1 MINILSINDHL
12 RLGTLD
18 MAAFSATQ
26 GLIEKRDLEK
36 KATMALLKTLFPLTN
51 IKLTYTP
58 EKKPFLYGIDT
69 HISISHSHDKLAIL
83 VNDKESTGVDVEL
96 LREKVVNIKHKFLC
110 DEELAYTED
119 NIERLT
125 TLWAAKESVYKA
137 HGLKGIDFAKDM
149 LIEIETLNEDVFFGR
164 LTLPGVNKR
173 FRMKKEKHGNYIL
186 VYILNEVR

>member
-36 KATMALLKTLFPLTN
+36 KATMALLKKLFPLTDV
-51 IKLTYTP
+51 KLGYTP
-58 EKKPFLYGIDT
+58 EKKPFLESVNT
-69 HISISHSHDKLAIL
+69 NISISHSHDKLAIL
-83 VNDKESTGVDVEL
+83 VNDKESTGVDIEL

-110 DEELAYTED
+110 EEELAYAGNDT
-119 NIERLT
+119 ERLT
-125 TLWAAKESVYKA
+125 TLWAAKESIYKA
-137 HGLKGIDFAKDM
+137 YGLKGVDFARDM
-149 LIEIETLNEDVFFGR
+149 FIETETLHDDFFYGQ
-164 LTLPGVNKR
+164 LKLPQVQR
-173 FRMKKEKHGNYIL
+173 RYRMKKEKHGNYIL